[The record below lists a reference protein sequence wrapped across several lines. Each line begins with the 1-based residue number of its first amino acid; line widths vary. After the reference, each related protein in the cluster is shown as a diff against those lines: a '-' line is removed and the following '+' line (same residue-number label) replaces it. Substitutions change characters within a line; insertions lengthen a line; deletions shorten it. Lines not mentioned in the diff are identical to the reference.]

1 MNLLGTNFRLYN
13 KRLFV
18 SLFILL
24 LVLILAACG
33 GQTQE
38 EPTAPANE
46 TQPPAETT
54 EEETQPEQP
63 AETEQETVA
72 EATEETAESDMMARA
87 GTLRIASQP
96 IVQIDP
102 ALVSSDAEVL
112 VANAVYDYL
121 VDVDESNNIV
131 PRLAVSWD
139 QPDPTTWVFTLA
151 EGVIFHDGSP
161 LTAEDVVWTFDRLRD
176 EELGF
181 PTSSLY
187 SNIANIEATGD
198 LEVTFTLTDPNPF
211 FLFDLSDNHAL
222 VLKAGTEDADT
233 KFNGTGPFK
242 VTSYSP
248 ENRLTMNANPNYFIA
263 GEPHLEG
270 IEIIF
275 FNDQPARV
283 EALRGGQADLVMNM
297 SVDDFVSLRS
307 EEGIATFTT
316 DTNAFDLVRLRS
328 DREPGNDPRVMQA
341 LKLATDR
348 EAILNVVLQ
357 GFGALGNDTPIGPLY
372 SNYHATDITPPAPDV
387 DQAKALLA
395 EAGYPDG
402 LSMTLFTPDSGNR
415 PALAAVLK
423 DMWAQAGFNVDIV
436 VEPESVYYGEDP
448 DTGEPKWLSVD
459 LGITGW
465 GSRPYPQFYLDVMLT
480 CGAKW
485 NESHFCDEEFDALVK
500 TAGTTHDEAE
510 RVQAYRDIQQI
521 LTERGP
527 ILIPYYFPQFGGL
540 SKDFTNFTMKAF
552 PGRSDL
558 RVVQVAGQ

>member
-1 MNLLGTNFRLYN
+1 MNLPGTDFRLYN
-13 KRLFV
+13 KRLFILLAAV
-18 SLFILL
+18 SFIL
-24 LVLILAACG
+24 VLAACG
-33 GQTQE
+33 GRVQE
-38 EPTAPANE
+38 EPTTPANE
-46 TQPPAETT
+46 AQPPAETT
-54 EEETQPEQP
+54 ETEPPPEQP
-63 AETEQETVA
+63 AETEQETAVEPA
-72 EATEETAESDMMARA
+72 SGATARA

-102 ALVSSDAEVL
+102 ALVSSDAEVM

-121 VDVDESNNIV
+121 VDVDENNNIV

-181 PTSSLY
+181 PTASLY
-187 SNIANIEATGD
+187 SNIANVEATGD

-222 VLKAGTEDADT
+222 ILKAGTEDAGT

-248 ENRLTMNANPNYFIA
+248 ENRLTMKANPNYFIE
-263 GEPHLEG
+263 GEPRLEG

-283 EALRGGQADLVMNM
+283 EALRGGQADLVMGM

-307 EEGIATFTT
+307 EEGIATFTA

-328 DREPGNDPRVMQA
+328 DREPGSDPRVMQA
-341 LKLATDR
+341 LKLAIDR

-372 SNYHATDITPPAPDV
+372 SSYYAADITPPAQDV
-387 DQAKALLA
+387 EQAKALLA

-402 LSMTLFTPDSGNR
+402 LAMTLYTPDSGNR

-423 DMWAQAGFNVDIV
+423 EMWAQAGFNVDIV

-448 DTGEPKWLSVD
+448 ESGKPKWLSVD

-485 NESHFCDEEFDALVK
+485 NEAYFCDEEFDNLVK
-500 TAGTTHDEAE
+500 IAGTTHDEAE